1 MRVMRAVS
9 SGPME
14 TGALPAS
21 WPACNWV
28 FNADH
33 FIRFADRIL
42 DMSANRYRAPA
53 RYINADVSV
62 DNLLR
67 TIDSMSRQCRSR
79 NETESELARIRSIIT
94 LYRPHLQNRVDLQVA
109 ELVIEALMPPNNAQQ
124 ITHNFNYKYDYNTNA
139 APPFNTNAAPPP
151 PPPPPFFP
159 VVPARPTD
167 AFGAP
172 IAPSEPTPTPPS
184 KSPNPIQQNVYI
196 NSTGEAA
203 RPPSQNPKP
212 PPPASG
218 AVARMQTDDA
228 DQLALQNDYDALT
241 REYTLVSYKRLI
253 RTLVT
258 VSQKY
263 IINDLFVRSLVKL
276 CSIELLLNN
285 DLGALVD
292 CINREML
299 LNIRYDTPDL
309 CRLLVALIRG
319 FFTLASSVMQR
330 EFSLTQYDSVV
341 LVEEQV
347 WSVKTTLDQKMN
359 MLFEELEAS
368 RNALSETVLKLNR
381 VQLELN
387 EARRNASMLKNQ
399 VNMNEA
405 LRQRPALLGNDLAQS
420 RDRALEV
427 QSRDLVLESEL
438 EKERSRARS
447 LEEELARARR
457 ELDSVS
463 ERQAGENVRAQRDL
477 ESAQTR
483 HADELAR
490 VRRELRERHDNDIKQ
505 VRLESQAARRAETS
519 AKRQQTEDL
528 LNNLN
533 SRLEAQTSM
542 NVRLQTEAEELADVN
557 ARLRAEID
565 SFQRDSR
572 TIESDVSVLQSRIAQ
587 LEAAAA
593 SEAARGA
600 QLETELS
607 GLTKKLQE
615 STAEVL
621 ALRRDKEDLERRTAA
636 SAAQDASYNQLQED
650 IERVKNDLSRLTD
663 SSDGVQFD
671 ILKLNNLRDQTLR
684 DRLQELQS
692 ENDRLREG
700 PEREIERQ
708 AESINASV
716 NDQFDRIKRTIDE
729 FKNKQRQYEK
739 SEKEYVQKY
748 ELLARA
754 VTRDKLTAELVP
766 RKIQKLFEDTA
777 FSTSQYVDSPENL
790 VSSSDDII

>member
-21 WPACNWV
+21 WAACSWV
-28 FNADH
+28 FNVDH
-33 FIRFADRIL
+33 SIRFADCIL
-42 DMSANRYRAPA
+42 DMSANRYRAPS

-67 TIDSMSRQCRSR
+67 TIDSMSRQCRSQ
-79 NETESELARIRSIIT
+79 NETEYELARIRSIIT

-124 ITHNFNYKYDYNTNA
+124 ITHNFNYKYDYNTN
-139 APPFNTNAAPPP
+139 TNAAPPP
-151 PPPPPFFP
+151 FNTNSAAPPPPFFS
-159 VVPARPTD
+159 VVPPRPTD

-172 IAPSEPTPTPPS
+172 IAPSEPAPS
-184 KSPNPIQQNVYI
+184 AKTPNPIQQNVYI
-196 NSTGEAA
+196 NSAGEAAAA
-203 RPPSQNPKP
+203 RPPSPNPR
-212 PPPASG
+212 PPPAAG
-218 AVARMQTDDA
+218 GGVVARVQADDA
-228 DQLALQNDYDALT
+228 DQLALQHDYDALT

-253 RTLVT
+253 RTLVA

-263 IINDLFVRSLVKL
+263 IVNDLFVRSLVKL

-299 LNIRYDTPDL
+299 TNIRYDTPDL

-330 EFSLTQYDSVV
+330 EFSLTQYDSVA

-359 MLFEELEAS
+359 ALFEERETG
-368 RNALSETVLKLNR
+368 RNALTETALKLNR

-387 EARRNASMLKNQ
+387 EERRRASMLKNQ
-399 VNMNEA
+399 VDMNEA
-405 LRQRPALLGNDLAQS
+405 LRRRPALLDNELAQS
-420 RDRALEV
+420 RDR
-427 QSRDLVLESEL
+427 VLGDEL
-438 EKERSRARS
+438 EKERSRARG

-463 ERQAGENVRAQRDL
+463 DRHAAETARAQLDL
-477 ESAQTR
+477 ESAQAR

-505 VRLESQAARRAETS
+505 ARLESQAARRAETNV
-519 AKRQQTEDL
+519 KRQQTENLVNDL
-528 LNNLN
+528 NG
-533 SRLEAQTSM
+533 RLEAQISM
-542 NVRLQTEAEELADVN
+542 NARLQTEAEELADAN
-557 ARLRAEID
+557 ARLQAEID

-572 TIESDVSVLQSRIAQ
+572 TTESDVAALQSRIAQ
-587 LEAAAA
+587 LEAVAAGDAAA
-593 SEAARGA
+593 LQSRIA
-600 QLETELS
+600 QLEAESS
-607 GLTKKLQE
+607 GLTRRLQE
-615 STAEVL
+615 SAAEAL
-621 ALRRDKEDLERRTAA
+621 ALRRDKEELERRTAA

-663 SSDGVQFD
+663 SSDGMQFD

-700 PEREIERQ
+700 PEREIKRQ

-716 NDQFDRIKRTIDE
+716 NDQFDQIKRTIDE
-729 FKNKQRQYEK
+729 FKSKQRRYEK

-766 RKIQKLFEDTA
+766 REVQKLFEDTA
-777 FSTSQYVDSPENL
+777 FSTSQYVDSPETL